1 MRQALRRIGCAIAI
15 VALLGLPAS
24 GQAQSIADSVSK
36 LSNADIHRVLQQPAS
51 ANHSQ
56 PIGRQ
61 AGITFKSV
69 AKGAATG
76 AAIGLLSGLVAGAMI
91 NRYCHNEGAS
101 CGHVVVKLSMTG
113 LGLGAAIGAGAAAG
127 R

>member
-1 MRQALRRIGCAIAI
+1 MSQSFRRLWCGIAI
-15 VALLGLPAS
+15 VALSGLPAS
-24 GQAQSIADSVSK
+24 GQAQFIADSASK
-36 LSNADIHRVLQQPAS
+36 LSNADMHRVWQQPAS
-51 ANHSQ
+51 ANHRQ
-56 PIGRQ
+56 PMGRQ
-61 AGITFKSV
+61 AGSTLKGV
-69 AKGAATG
+69 AKGAAKG

-101 CGHVVVKLSMTG
+101 CGHVVVKLSITG